1 MSKIYIR
8 YQCIQCMYDDNKTW
22 KQHFDDWVKI
32 VESSGLNKD
41 VTPAQ
46 HEYRIKTIKDLI
58 KAYKANL

>member
-1 MSKIYIR
+1 
-8 YQCIQCMYDDNKTW
+8 MYDDKTW

-32 VESSGLNKD
+32 VESSGFNKD